1 MNVAQALQA
10 AIARHVSEAPTA
22 FLVDGQ
28 ALPFY
33 CVAEPDVEN
42 LDVDMEGMR
51 ERRQKTIHVPLT
63 SEYSPRNGQLLTIGD
78 SQWKVAQYNTGP
90 AVRQVTLVSVNE

>member
-1 MNVAQALQA
+1 MNVAQALA
-10 AIARHVSEAPTA
+10 AGIVRHLVDAPTE

-28 ALPFY
+28 AIPFM

-42 LDVDMEGMR
+42 LNVDMEAMR

-63 SEYSPRNGQLLTIGD
+63 SEYNPRIGQLITIGA
-78 SQWKVAQYNTGP
+78 SQWKVSQYTTGP
-90 AVRQVTLVSVNE
+90 AARHVTLVSVNE